1 MAHKQRTPFTLKSG
15 NKTSFK
21 DMGSSSP
28 LYDVVEQTRTKADAG
43 IVEASESDILPPE
56 IDFTIKPVVIDT
68 SGDSS
73 GSGKSKGKDND
84 DNKEEGEGE
93 EENNKEEKVEEKED

>member
-1 MAHKQRTPFTLKSG
+1 MARTPFTLKSG

-43 IVEASESDILPPE
+43 IVEASESDVPPPA
-56 IDFTIKPVVIDT
+56 IDFTIKPAVIDT
-68 SGDSS
+68 SGDGDS
-73 GSGKSKGKDND
+73 GGGSRKSKGKDND

-93 EENNKEEKVEEKED
+93 EKDNKEEKVEEKED

>member
-68 SGDSS
+68 SGGSS

-84 DNKEEGEGE
+84 DNKEEGEDE
-93 EENNKEEKVEEKED
+93 EENNKEEKVEEKEN

>member
-1 MAHKQRTPFTLKSG
+1 MARTPFTLKSG
-15 NKTSFK
+15 NTTSFK

-93 EENNKEEKVEEKED
+93 EEDNKEEKVEEKED

>member
-1 MAHKQRTPFTLKSG
+1 MARTPFTLKSG
-15 NKTSFK
+15 NTTSFK

-28 LYDVVEQTRTKADAG
+28 LYDVLEQTRTKADAG